1 MAEPGAEE
9 DVPMPYVNC
18 LGCGLVN
25 FTVAYWASLDRCT
38 GCGEPLPRPDSKSPS
53 PEPRRL
59 SEGARKIRAS

>member
-1 MAEPGAEE
+1 
-9 DVPMPYVNC
+9 MPYVNC
-18 LGCGLVN
+18 TRCSLVN

-59 SEGARKIRAS
+59 SDKSGKLRVS